1 MARISESSP
10 IEFQFCSL
18 ALAWISLRMLRFT
31 RKLSACVLIAMFIAV
46 CSNVAS
52 AQRRGG
58 SETDFLKREDIQS
71 QLSLSEEQSQ
81 KLKDLQ
87 NSATTSR
94 EVFSEFAEK
103 LRAAENEEE
112 RNKIRAELQAAVA
125 KANSAFEDTAITV
138 LNDDQKKL
146 LRGLYLQ
153 NAGTRALSDQ
163 KISEEFGLTD
173 EQKEKIE
180 GLAEERREAS
190 RNLGFEASD
199 EDRDKFNAEWQSKLL
214 AVLSTEQKSK
224 WDQQLAA
231 IPTENTGELVAQRPG
246 AGEVGEMT
254 PPPSVEPPPGET
266 AYGSFGSESAAPG
279 QLVESF
285 SFNFRYTPWEQVLQM
300 FAEGAGLT
308 LDIKQLPPGSFN
320 HFDDNS
326 YTARQALDIMNGY
339 LLREGYAMVEKD
351 RFLVVL
357 NIDGGIP
364 PSMIPDRSIEE
375 LLKSGD
381 EIVVGDNEIVRVE
394 MPIENMETARAAQE
408 IEPVLGPVGSMVALT
423 ESRLLIITDIGSNLR
438 RIHNFLQGAMTRSK
452 PDDLVFKSYFL
463 RNIHA
468 EEAEIQLMT
477 LFGMRQAAVNVSY
490 GAESSRD
497 RRGPPQPQQQQS
509 NSSASLMVS
518 SDLRTNSLFV
528 TGTEK
533 QHALVKEIIDAL
545 DVSENANGEPLSGAG
560 RRGTYLEVYQVSSA
574 DAGEVTKTLTALN
587 LPGVTIVNEDRRNG
601 KIHVM
606 ASSRQHEEVAAL
618 IRQLDGSGGS
628 ESVAVIPL
636 VRMDPLSA
644 AATLRSLFLSDGD
657 SAPTIETDL
666 YGRRLIV
673 RGSFDQITQIK
684 TVLAQLGEDGSGQRP
699 PSAGGQIRRYSLQ
712 GRSADEFLDI
722 LQQAWRSSERNPIRV
737 EIPARRGPIDGLET
751 PEGPVQP
758 RNAEPKANGEDNQES
773 TNLQNN
779 EPYIAVGMQTE
790 GLNKPAQDDLF
801 ANTTGEKS
809 DSPEVL
815 ITVIGEEL
823 VLSSS
828 DEAALDRLEELL
840 DSLQQSL
847 PYRTSWTVFY
857 LQTADATDAADMLS
871 QIFPS
876 SSVATTTASA
886 GSSFLGSLGSN
897 FSSLGSSVADATGLS
912 GLGSSP
918 MTLQIIPDVRS
929 NSLFISGTDSMIA
942 DVREVLRILDSNEIP
957 ESLRDMRPRTIVLE
971 YADVDEVA
979 TILRDIY
986 KPLMEPQGGNNRQQ
1000 QGNPLA
1006 ALMGGG
1012 GGNDESTR
1020 IRMTL
1025 GVDRQT
1031 STLIVSS
1038 SEDVFMQV
1046 QETVQG
1052 LDDLSKQSNRM
1063 IRVVP
1068 LQHADVTQVQNS
1080 LTNLLPRVSV
1090 SSSRTSGGSSSS
1102 TGGSSA
1108 RGGSSSSSSNDAAA
1122 QAFRDQM
1129 RARFFGG
1136 GTGGGGRPSFGG
1148 SGGRPSFGGGSR
1160 PGGGFGGGRPG
1171 GR

>member
-1 MARISESSP
+1 MRITSRTTSTT
-10 IEFQFCSL
+10 CVVL
-18 ALAWISLRMLRFT
+18 AIAFV
-31 RKLSACVLIAMFIAV
+31 LSAPSAF
-46 CSNVAS
+46 

-58 SETDFLKREDIQS
+58 SETDFLKREDIQG
-71 QLSLSEEQSQ
+71 QLSLSAEQTE
-81 KLKDLQ
+81 KLKGLQ
-87 NSATTSR
+87 DSATTSR

-125 KANSAFEDTAITV
+125 KANSAFEDNALTV

-153 NAGTRALSDQ
+153 NAGTRALAD
-163 KISEEFGLTD
+163 EALAAEFGLTD
-173 EQKEKIE
+173 EQKTKIE
-180 GLAEERREAS
+180 ELSEQRRQAS
-190 RNLGFEASD
+190 RDLGFEASD
-199 EDRDKFNAEWQSKLL
+199 EDRDKFNEEWQTKLL
-214 AVLSTEQKSK
+214 AVLTAEQKAK
-224 WDQQLAA
+224 WDQQLASA
-231 IPTENTGELVAQRPG
+231 PAAADATNGIAQVTTPG
-246 AGEVGEMT
+246 APGQMAPPQPVG
-254 PPPSVEPPPGET
+254 PPPGET
-266 AYGSFGSESAAPG
+266 GVASFGGGKAQAPG
-279 QLVESF
+279 QLVDEFTF
-285 SFNFRYTPWEQVLQM
+285 SFRYAPWEQVLQM
-300 FAEGAGLT
+300 FADGAGLT
-308 LDIKQLPPGSFN
+308 LDIKQLPPGTFN
-320 HFDDNS
+320 HFDDNV

-339 LLREGYAMVEKD
+339 LLRERYAMVEKD

-364 PSMIPDRSIEE
+364 PSLIPDRSIEE
-375 LLKSGD
+375 LLKSGK
-381 EIVVGDNEIVRVE
+381 EIVVGNNEIVRVE

-438 RIHNFLQGAMTRSK
+438 RIHNFLQGAMGRSK

-468 EEAEIQLMT
+468 EEAELQLMT
-477 LFGMRQAAVNVSY
+477 LFGMRQAARNVSY

-497 RRGPPQPQQQQS
+497 RRGPPQPQSQS
-509 NSSASLMVS
+509 STPSEGLMVS

-533 QHALVKEIIDAL
+533 QHVLVEEIIKAL
-545 DVSENANGEPLSGAG
+545 DVNEGPDGSELSGRG
-560 RRGTYLEVYQVSSA
+560 RRGTYLEVYQVKSA
-574 DAGEVTKTLTALN
+574 DAGEVTKTLSALN
-587 LPGVTIVNEDRRNG
+587 LPGVTIVNEDRRTG

-618 IRQLDGSGGS
+618 IRQLDGTSGS
-628 ESVAVIPL
+628 ETVAVIQL

-666 YGRRLIV
+666 YGRRLII
-673 RGSFDQITQIK
+673 RGSIEQITQIR
-684 TVLAQLGEDGSGQRP
+684 TVLADLGESGDGQRP
-699 PSAGGQIRRYSLQ
+699 PSAGGRIRRYSLQ
-712 GRSADEFLDI
+712 GRSAGQFLEI
-722 LQQAWRSSERNPIRV
+722 LQEAWESNERNPIRIEV
-737 EIPARRGPIDGLET
+737 PARRGPIDGLET
-751 PEGPVQP
+751 PEGPIGQERP
-758 RNAEPKANGEDNQES
+758 SNSTGSDNGLDS
-773 TNLQNN
+773 TSVHRD
-779 EPYIAVGMQTE
+779 EPYIAVGLQ
-790 GLNKPAQDDLF
+790 ADDGTSQ
-801 ANTTGEKS
+801 ADAGDSGKASEQS
-809 DSPEVL
+809 ADSPEVL

-828 DEAALDRLEELL
+828 DEEALDRLEELL
-840 DSLQQSL
+840 DALQQSL
-847 PYRTSWTVFY
+847 PYETSWTVFY
-857 LQTADATDAADMLS
+857 LQSADATEAADMLA

-876 SSVATTTASA
+876 SSVATTSVSSS
-886 GSSFLGSLGSN
+886 SSFLGSLGSS
-897 FSSLGSSVADATGLS
+897 FSSLGSSVADATGLG

-918 MTLQIIPDVRS
+918 MTLQIIPDIRA

-971 YADVDEVA
+971 HADVEEVA

-986 KPLMEPQGGNNRQQ
+986 KPLMEPQGGGNSRQQ

-1012 GGNDESTR
+1012 RGNDESQR
-1020 IRMTL
+1020 IKMTL

-1046 QETVQG
+1046 QDTVQN
-1052 LDDLSKQSNRM
+1052 LDDLARQSNRL

-1068 LQHADVTQVQNS
+1068 IEHADVSQIQQS

-1102 TGGSSA
+1102 SRGSS
-1108 RGGSSSSSSNDAAA
+1108 GGSSSGGSSSNDAAA

-1136 GTGGGGRPSFGG
+1136 GGTPGGGGRPSFGG
-1148 SGGRPSFGGGSR
+1148 GTGGRPSFGGGR
-1160 PGGGFGGGRPG
+1160 PSFGGGRPG
-1171 GR
+1171 GGR